1 MSMKNIKF
9 TGLLTRKKAVR
20 YLIYV
25 LFVCAFAVF
34 VIKLNQVEKTELVV
48 RTGQTFEKAKVVKI
62 LQDNLEENGTRV
74 GEQKVRVRMLT
85 GVRKGEEL
93 DITSSSGYL
102 FGAACK
108 PGMKVIVMQSVAGD
122 STVASV
128 YTQDREGVIYI
139 FALIYLLV
147 LCLIGGKQGIK
158 GCLGLVFTFFCVIF
172 VYLPLVYLKYS
183 PFWTAVFVCFIT
195 TLVTMYLIG
204 GPTRKTCAATLGT
217 LVGVIL
223 AGVSAWCFSKASGI
237 SGYNVSDIE
246 TLMTLWNTNRIQVGG
261 LLFSGLLK
269 IVIRRCQNILFC
281 QNPRDLTRTFP
292 GSTEGKNLPHNLC
305 RFRIRFEMV
314 FHSFGFPV
322 AVGRA
327 TSEPFAALGLQLFH
341 GADLPA
347 RVLCVQ
353 LVCPV
358 ADGIKIVAALNRR
371 IHAIVHRNEPH
382 VLLRE
387 INLHVVADLQVLT
400 PQPGGILYNQ
410 GGDLPGFD
418 HFHDLFPT
426 RPLK

>member
-1 MSMKNIKF
+1 MKNTKF
-9 TGLLTRKKAVR
+9 TGLFTRKKAVR

-128 YTQDREGVIYI
+128 YTQDREWVIYI

-183 PFWTAVFVCFIT
+183 PFWIAVFVCFIT

-261 LLFSGLLK
+261 LLFSGLLISCLGAVMDVAMSISSAIDEIYRQNLSLSRK
-269 IVIRRCQNILFC
+269 ELFTAGLRVGRDMMGTDSNTLILAFAGSSVSTLLLDYSYNLPYQQIINSNNIGIAIMQGLAGSFGIVLSVPFTVLICTILFH
-281 QNPRDLTRTFP
+281 
-292 GSTEGKNLPHNLC
+292 K
-305 RFRIRFEMV
+305 
-314 FHSFGFPV
+314 
-322 AVGRA
+322 
-327 TSEPFAALGLQLFH
+327 
-341 GADLPA
+341 
-347 RVLCVQ
+347 
-353 LVCPV
+353 
-358 ADGIKIVAALNRR
+358 K
-371 IHAIVHRNEPH
+371 
-382 VLLRE
+382 
-387 INLHVVADLQVLT
+387 
-400 PQPGGILYNQ
+400 
-410 GGDLPGFD
+410 
-418 HFHDLFPT
+418 
-426 RPLK
+426 

>member
-1 MSMKNIKF
+1 MKNIKL

-20 YLIYV
+20 YLIYF
-25 LFVCAFAVF
+25 LLVCVFAVF
-34 VIKLNQVEKTELVV
+34 VIRLNQVEKTELVV

-74 GEQKVRVRMLT
+74 GEQKVRVHMLT

-128 YTQDREGVIYI
+128 YTQDRESVIYI
-139 FALIYLLV
+139 FALIYLLA
-147 LCLIGGKQGIK
+147 LCMIGGKQGIK

-183 PFWTAVFVCFIT
+183 PFWTAVFGCFIM

-217 LVGVIL
+217 LAGVVL
-223 AGVSAWCFSKASGI
+223 AGISAWCFSKASGI

-261 LLFSGLLK
+261 LLFSGLLISCLGAVMDVAMSISSAIDEIYK
-269 IVIRRCQNILFC
+269 QNSS
-281 QNPRDLTRTFP
+281 LTRTELFKAGLRVGRDMMGTDSNTLILAFA
-292 GSTEGKNLPHNLC
+292 GSSVSTLLLDYAYDLPYQQIINSNNIGIAIMQGLAG
-305 RFRIRFEMV
+305 
-314 FHSFGFPV
+314 SFGIV
-322 AVGRA
+322 LSV
-327 TSEPFAALGLQLFH
+327 PFTVLICTVLFH
-341 GADLPA
+341 KNK
-347 RVLCVQ
+347 Q
-353 LVCPV
+353 L
-358 ADGIKIVAALNRR
+358 D
-371 IHAIVHRNEPH
+371 
-382 VLLRE
+382 
-387 INLHVVADLQVLT
+387 
-400 PQPGGILYNQ
+400 
-410 GGDLPGFD
+410 
-418 HFHDLFPT
+418 
-426 RPLK
+426 

>member
-1 MSMKNIKF
+1 MKNIKF
-9 TGLLTRKKAVR
+9 TGPLIRKKIVR
-20 YLIYV
+20 YLIYI
-25 LFVCAFAVF
+25 LLVCVFAVF

-93 DITSSSGYL
+93 DVTSSSGYL

-122 STVASV
+122 STVSSV

-246 TLMTLWNTNRIQVGG
+246 TLMTLWNTNRIHVGG
-261 LLFSGLLK
+261 LLFSGLLISCLGAVMDVAMSISSAIDEIYRQNLSLSRK
-269 IVIRRCQNILFC
+269 ELFRAGLRVGRDMMGTDSNTLILAFAGSSVSTLLLDYSYNLPYQQIINSNNIGIAIMQGLAGSFGIVLSVPFTVLICTILFH
-281 QNPRDLTRTFP
+281 
-292 GSTEGKNLPHNLC
+292 K
-305 RFRIRFEMV
+305 
-314 FHSFGFPV
+314 
-322 AVGRA
+322 
-327 TSEPFAALGLQLFH
+327 
-341 GADLPA
+341 
-347 RVLCVQ
+347 
-353 LVCPV
+353 
-358 ADGIKIVAALNRR
+358 K
-371 IHAIVHRNEPH
+371 
-382 VLLRE
+382 
-387 INLHVVADLQVLT
+387 
-400 PQPGGILYNQ
+400 
-410 GGDLPGFD
+410 
-418 HFHDLFPT
+418 
-426 RPLK
+426 

>member
-1 MSMKNIKF
+1 MKKTKF

-25 LFVCAFAVF
+25 LFVCVFAVF

-93 DITSSSGYL
+93 DIPSSSGYL

-217 LVGVIL
+217 LIGVIL

-261 LLFSGLLK
+261 LLFSGLLISCLGAVMDVAMSISSAIDEIYRQNLSLSRK
-269 IVIRRCQNILFC
+269 ELFTAGLRVGRDMMGTDSNTLILAFAGSSVSTLLLDYSYNLPYQQIINSNNIGIAIMQGLAGSFGIVLSVPFTVLICTILFH
-281 QNPRDLTRTFP
+281 
-292 GSTEGKNLPHNLC
+292 K
-305 RFRIRFEMV
+305 
-314 FHSFGFPV
+314 
-322 AVGRA
+322 
-327 TSEPFAALGLQLFH
+327 
-341 GADLPA
+341 
-347 RVLCVQ
+347 
-353 LVCPV
+353 
-358 ADGIKIVAALNRR
+358 K
-371 IHAIVHRNEPH
+371 
-382 VLLRE
+382 
-387 INLHVVADLQVLT
+387 
-400 PQPGGILYNQ
+400 
-410 GGDLPGFD
+410 
-418 HFHDLFPT
+418 
-426 RPLK
+426 

>member
-1 MSMKNIKF
+1 MKNIKL

-20 YLIYV
+20 YLIYF
-25 LFVCAFAVF
+25 LLVCVFAVF
-34 VIKLNQVEKTELVV
+34 VIRLNQVEKTELVV

-74 GEQKVRVRMLT
+74 GEQKVRVHMLT

-128 YTQDREGVIYI
+128 YTQDRESVIYI
-139 FALIYLLV
+139 FALIYLLA
-147 LCLIGGKQGIK
+147 LCMIGGKQGIK

-204 GPTRKTCAATLGT
+204 GPTRKTCTATLGT
-217 LVGVIL
+217 LAGVVL
-223 AGVSAWCFSKASGI
+223 AGISAWCFSKASGI

-261 LLFSGLLK
+261 LLFSGLLISCLGAVMDVAMSISSAIDEIYK
-269 IVIRRCQNILFC
+269 QNSS
-281 QNPRDLTRTFP
+281 LTRTELFKAGLRVGRDMMGTDSNTLILAFA
-292 GSTEGKNLPHNLC
+292 GSSVSTLLLDYAYDLPYQQIINSNNIGIAIMQGLAG
-305 RFRIRFEMV
+305 
-314 FHSFGFPV
+314 SFGIV
-322 AVGRA
+322 LSV
-327 TSEPFAALGLQLFH
+327 PFTVLICTVLFH
-341 GADLPA
+341 KNK
-347 RVLCVQ
+347 Q
-353 LVCPV
+353 L
-358 ADGIKIVAALNRR
+358 D
-371 IHAIVHRNEPH
+371 
-382 VLLRE
+382 
-387 INLHVVADLQVLT
+387 
-400 PQPGGILYNQ
+400 
-410 GGDLPGFD
+410 
-418 HFHDLFPT
+418 
-426 RPLK
+426 

>member
-1 MSMKNIKF
+1 MKNIKL

-20 YLIYV
+20 YLIYF
-25 LFVCAFAVF
+25 LLVCVFAVF
-34 VIKLNQVEKTELVV
+34 VIRLNQVEKTELVV

-74 GEQKVRVRMLT
+74 GEQKVRVHMLT

-128 YTQDREGVIYI
+128 YTQDRESVIYI
-139 FALIYLLV
+139 FALIYLLA
-147 LCLIGGKQGIK
+147 LCMIGGKQGIK

-204 GPTRKTCAATLGT
+204 GPTRKTCAASLGT
-217 LVGVIL
+217 LAGVVL
-223 AGVSAWCFSKASGI
+223 AGISAWCFSKASGI

-261 LLFSGLLK
+261 LLFSGLLISCLGAVMDVAMSISSAIDEIYK
-269 IVIRRCQNILFC
+269 QNSS
-281 QNPRDLTRTFP
+281 LTRTELFKAGLRVGRDMMGTDSNTLILAFA
-292 GSTEGKNLPHNLC
+292 GSSVSTLLLDYAYDLPYQQIINSNNIGIAIMQGLAG
-305 RFRIRFEMV
+305 
-314 FHSFGFPV
+314 SFGIV
-322 AVGRA
+322 LSV
-327 TSEPFAALGLQLFH
+327 PFTVLICTVLFH
-341 GADLPA
+341 KNK
-347 RVLCVQ
+347 Q
-353 LVCPV
+353 L
-358 ADGIKIVAALNRR
+358 D
-371 IHAIVHRNEPH
+371 
-382 VLLRE
+382 
-387 INLHVVADLQVLT
+387 
-400 PQPGGILYNQ
+400 
-410 GGDLPGFD
+410 
-418 HFHDLFPT
+418 
-426 RPLK
+426 

>member
-1 MSMKNIKF
+1 MSMKNINF

-261 LLFSGLLK
+261 LLFSGLLISCLGAVMDVAMSISSAIDEIYRQNLSLSRK
-269 IVIRRCQNILFC
+269 ELFKAGLRVGRDMMGTDSNTLILAFAGSSVSTLLLDYSYNLPYQQIINSNNIGIAIMQGLAGSFGIVLSVPFTVLICTILFH
-281 QNPRDLTRTFP
+281 
-292 GSTEGKNLPHNLC
+292 K
-305 RFRIRFEMV
+305 
-314 FHSFGFPV
+314 
-322 AVGRA
+322 
-327 TSEPFAALGLQLFH
+327 
-341 GADLPA
+341 
-347 RVLCVQ
+347 
-353 LVCPV
+353 
-358 ADGIKIVAALNRR
+358 K
-371 IHAIVHRNEPH
+371 
-382 VLLRE
+382 
-387 INLHVVADLQVLT
+387 
-400 PQPGGILYNQ
+400 
-410 GGDLPGFD
+410 
-418 HFHDLFPT
+418 
-426 RPLK
+426 